1 MLRKETV
8 SADLLVCLN
17 KLMEMPI
24 LNNFRLVGG
33 TALALHYGHRISVDI
48 DLFSE
53 TKNDF
58 NEILSSLNKTFGN
71 KIAEGRSISSP
82 MGKGISVTINNI
94 KTDIIDWNTPFI
106 KPTIVSDGIR
116 LASKEDIVPM
126 KFNTFLCAPEFAR
139 YEKKDFV
146 DIAQLLNDFSLTEM
160 IVLYKLKYPT
170 HFVADRQVLEGLV
183 LHELA
188 DKKWMPTMLNGIV
201 WKDVTAKIDD
211 AVRKY
216 VESNTVK

>member
-1 MLRKETV
+1 
-8 SADLLVCLN
+8 
-17 KLMEMPI
+17 MEMPI